1 MALSGIGEF
10 IIFGFMPLMIG
21 MLAGRARPA
30 PTISTIAVRL
40 VLPPSGPLPDAAQV
54 TIELVEQR
62 RGESVPPAVAVETM
76 PWHGGG
82 IQDFV
87 LNLGARCHRSAR
99 LLHTSRTHRRRRHDI
114 VRHGARS
121 ARRALV
127 TWPLDTFAR
136 SGRLTVG
143 NARSSPGIT

>member
-62 RGESVPPAVAVETM
+62 RGKSVPPAVAVETM
-76 PWHGGG
+76 PWHAGG

-87 LNLGARCHRSAR
+87 LNLERAAIDPLAFYTLRARIDAGGTTLFDTAHAQLVAPLSHGRST
-99 LLHTSRTHRRRRHDI
+99 LL
-114 VRHGARS
+114 
-121 ARRALV
+121 LV
-127 TWPLDTFAR
+127 PA
-136 SGRLTVG
+136 
-143 NARSSPGIT
+143 A